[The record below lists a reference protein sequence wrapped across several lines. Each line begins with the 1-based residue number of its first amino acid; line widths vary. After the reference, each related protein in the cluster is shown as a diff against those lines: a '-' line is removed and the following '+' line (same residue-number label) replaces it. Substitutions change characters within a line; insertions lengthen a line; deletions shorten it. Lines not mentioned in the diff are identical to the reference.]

1 MPSGLE
7 IYFPNLKNGKWTIKS
22 PQDSNYNCIAWAAC
36 DKTRKWWPNAWT
48 YWPIPRRVNTLGCF
62 MEAFGTLG
70 YKPCDNDRLEIGY
83 QKVAI
88 YADPFDSPKHMARQR
103 FWGTWTSKLGD
114 LEDILHVSLAQVE
127 CLGPHPIADYGCAV
141 RFMKRDLWTA
151 FRIMLQQWA
160 ERLKGRIQSA

>member
-1 MPSGLE
+1 
-7 IYFPNLKNGKWTIKS
+7 
-22 PQDSNYNCIAWAAC
+22 
-36 DKTRKWWPNAWT
+36 
-48 YWPIPRRVNTLGCF
+48 